1 MAPEVVQTSAMDCGP
16 ATLTCLLQGL
26 GLPASYGRLREA
38 CQTSV
43 DGTSIDT
50 MELTAQQ
57 LGARAEQ
64 VMIPVD
70 HVLLPEAAALPAI
83 AVVKQSGGAPH
94 FVVLWR
100 RWGPRVQV
108 MDPATGRRWLQVADL
123 QSQLFRH
130 EHRVPAADWRAWAG
144 TEDFLRPLR
153 ARMAAL
159 HVPAAQAQALLTRA
173 VADEGWF
180 SLGALDACTR
190 FTQALVDGN
199 GIRRGA
205 EAASLLQ
212 ASTDATRRSSD
223 DIFSTVPQHYWSTT
237 PDADSVNLGAL
248 HLRLSGAVLV
258 RATGTAAASADLGE
272 VPTEVVAARAEKPA
286 QPLRQAFKLLRSEG
300 LLAPLA
306 LAGAMAVAA
315 GALVIEALLFR
326 GIFDVAWQLGGPGQR
341 VAGLGALVLFA
352 VLLMALEV
360 PIMAESLRLGR
371 HLETRLRM
379 ALLAKLPRLSDRYFA
394 SRAVG
399 DMAERSHALQHT
411 RQIPSLA
418 LNLVQGG
425 AELLLTLVG
434 IAWLA
439 PASLP
444 WALAVAVVALGL
456 PLLLQPV
463 LAERELRVRQHATAL
478 HGLLLDTLLAAV
490 PVRTHQA
497 ATTVRRQHE
506 NLLVHWLRAS
516 RAEAQLGLGADALQ
530 GLLCMGFTAWMLL
543 RHFTVAGAVTGG
555 DLLLVYWALK
565 LPSMASGLG
574 SALRG
579 LPAQRNVLLRLL
591 EPLRAPDEARAG
603 KHPAPAAA
611 DAPPTAKAVSLTL
624 ENASVLAGGHTVL
637 EGLSLHIP
645 AGQHVAIVGASGA
658 GKSSLV
664 GLLLGW
670 HTLSEGRLLVN
681 QQQLR
686 STMRASLRNATAW
699 VDPGVQLWNR
709 PLLDNLVYA
718 SDDDGL
724 GRLAP
729 VIEATGLREVMRTL
743 PQGLRTPLG
752 EGGARLS
759 GGQAQRVRLARAFLQ
774 QNVRLAVLDEPFRGL
789 DRGQRAALLE
799 QARRWWKP
807 CTLLCVTHDV
817 GETQQ
822 FDRVLVLDGGR
833 IVEDGT
839 PAELLARGGAY
850 SALLQAEDQVRRQM
864 WAGAEWRHL
873 RMDAGQL
880 SGPLSHGAVSPLNRT
895 AANAPFAPLVK
906 NRGAVP
912 LPPPAPWSRA

>member
-1 MAPEVVQTSAMDCGP
+1 MDCGP
-16 ATLTCLLQGL
+16 ATLACLLQGL

-64 VMIPVD
+64 VMIPAE
-70 HVLLPEAAALPAI
+70 HVLLPEAATLPAI
-83 AVVKQSGGAPH
+83 AVVKQADGAPH

-100 RWGPRVQV
+100 RSGTRVQV
-108 MDPATGRRWLQVADL
+108 MDPATGRRWLRAAEL
-123 QSQLFRH
+123 QAQLLRH
-130 EHRVPAADWRAWAG
+130 DHRVPAADWRAWAG

-153 ARMAAL
+153 ARLAL
-159 HVPAAQAQALLTRA
+159 LRVPVAQADALVARA

-190 FTQALVDGN
+190 FTQALVDAGGIAN
-199 GIRRGA
+199 GS
-205 EAASLLQ
+205 AAAALLQ
-212 ASTDATRRSSD
+212 ASADATRRSSD
-223 DIFSTVPQHYWSTT
+223 DIFSTVPPRYWSAT
-237 PDADSVNLGAL
+237 PDADSVSLGSL
-248 HLRLSGAVLV
+248 HLRLQGAVLV
-258 RATGTAAASADLGE
+258 RAHGVAAAPAALGDLPRE
-272 VPTEVVAARAEKPA
+272 VAAARAEKPA
-286 QPLRQAFKLLRSEG
+286 QPLRQAFRLLRQEG
-300 LLAPLA
+300 LLAPVA
-306 LAGAMAVAA
+306 LGAAMAVAA

-379 ALLAKLPRLSDRYFA
+379 ALLAKLPRLSHRYFA
-394 SRAVG
+394 SRAIG

-444 WALAVAVVALGL
+444 WALAVATVALGL
-456 PLLLQPV
+456 PTLLQPM
-463 LAERELRVRQHATAL
+463 LAERDLRVRQHATAL

-497 ATTVRRQHE
+497 ATTIRRQHE
-506 NLLVHWLRAS
+506 SLLVHWLRAS
-516 RAEAQLGLGADALQ
+516 RAQAQLGLRADALQ
-530 GLLCMGFTAWMLL
+530 GLLCMGFTAWMLV
-543 RHFTVAGAVTGG
+543 RHFMDGGAVTGG

-579 LPAQRNVLLRLL
+579 LPAQRNVLLRLM

-603 KHPAPAAA
+603 RTPAAAAA
-611 DAPPTAKAVSLTL
+611 DAAATAKPVSLTL
-624 ENASVLAGGHTVL
+624 ERGTVVAGGHTVL
-637 EGLSLHIP
+637 DGVSLHIP

-670 HTLSEGRLLVN
+670 HTLAEGRLLVN
-681 QQQLR
+681 RQAIQPAMLP
-686 STMRASLRNATAW
+686 TLRNATAW
-699 VDPGVQLWNR
+699 VDPAVQLWNR

-718 SDDDGL
+718 SDDDGPA
-724 GRLAP
+724 RLAP

-789 DRGQRAALLE
+789 DRGQRAALLA
-799 QARRWWKP
+799 QARRWWQP

-822 FDRVLVLDGGR
+822 FDRVLVLEGGR
-833 IVEDGT
+833 VVEDGA
-839 PAELLARGGAY
+839 PSELAARGGAY

-864 WAGAEWRHL
+864 WQGTDWRHL
-873 RMDAGQL
+873 RMDGGQL
-880 SGPLSHGAVSPLNRT
+880 KAPLARAS

-906 NRGAVP
+906 NKGAVP
-912 LPPPAPWSRA
+912 VPPPAPWSSR

>member
-1 MAPEVVQTSAMDCGP
+1 MAPEVVQISSMDCGP
-16 ATLTCLLQGL
+16 AALASLLQGM

-50 MELTAQQ
+50 LELTAQQ
-57 LGARAEQ
+57 LGLRAEQ
-64 VMIPVD
+64 VMLPMD

-83 AVVKQSGGAPH
+83 AVVQQADGAPH

-100 RWGPRVQV
+100 RMGRRVQV
-108 MDPATGRRWLQVADL
+108 MDPGSGRRWLPAADL
-123 QSQLFRH
+123 RAQLLRH
-130 EHRVPAADWRAWAG
+130 DHRVPAADWRAWAG
-144 TEDFLRPLR
+144 TDDFLRPLR
-153 ARMAAL
+153 ARMAL
-159 HVPAAQAQALLTRA
+159 LRVPQGQSDALLARA
-173 VADEGWF
+173 VSDEGWF

-190 FTQALVDGN
+190 FTQALVDG
-199 GIRRGA
+199 GGVTPGA
-205 EAASLLQ
+205 EAAALLQ
-212 ASTDATRRSSD
+212 ATADATRCSSD
-223 DIFSTVPQHYWSTT
+223 DIFSTVPPRYWSTT
-237 PDADSVNLGAL
+237 PDADSVSLGSL
-248 HLRLSGAVLV
+248 HLRLAGAVLV
-258 RATGTAAASADLGE
+258 RVHGLAPVATEGHPAGHSAAGTPREVAAARL
-272 VPTEVVAARAEKPA
+272 EKPA
-286 QPLRQAFKLLRSEG
+286 QPLRQAFRLLRQEG
-300 LLAPLA
+300 LLGPLA

-326 GIFDVAWQLGGPGQR
+326 GIFDIAWQLGGPGQR
-341 VAGLGALVLFA
+341 IAGLGALVVFA
-352 VLLMALEV
+352 LLLMALEV
-360 PIMAESLRLGR
+360 PIMSESLRLGR

-379 ALLAKLPRLSDRYFA
+379 ALLAKLPRLSDRYFS
-394 SRAVG
+394 SRAVS

-411 RQIPSLA
+411 RLIPSLA

-425 AELLLTLVG
+425 AELLLTLLG
-434 IAWLA
+434 IALIA

-444 WALAVAVVALGL
+444 WAAAVAAVALGL
-456 PLLLQPV
+456 PLLLQSA
-463 LAERELRVRQHATAL
+463 LAERDLRVRQHATAL

-506 NLLVHWLRAS
+506 SLLVHWLRAS
-516 RAEAQLGLGADALQ
+516 RAQAVLGLGASALQ
-530 GLLCMGFTAWMLL
+530 NALCMGFTAWMLV
-543 RHFTVAGAVTGG
+543 RHFVASGAVTGG

-574 SALRG
+574 AALRG
-579 LPAQRNVLLRLL
+579 LPAQRNVLLRLM
-591 EPLRAPDEARAG
+591 EPLRAPDESRGAPQ
-603 KHPAPAAA
+603 PAAAA
-611 DAPPTAKAVSLTL
+611 DAPATARPVALSIQRGTV
-624 ENASVLAGGHTVL
+624 VAGGHTVL
-637 EGLSLHIP
+637 DDVSLHIP

-670 HTLSEGRLLVN
+670 HTLASGQLLVN
-681 QQQLR
+681 GQRLKP
-686 STMRASLRNATAW
+686 SMLPSLRNATAW
-699 VDPGVQLWNR
+699 VDPAVQLWNR

-718 SDDDGL
+718 SDNDGL
-724 GRLAP
+724 ARLAP
-729 VIEATGLREVMRTL
+729 VIEAAGLREVMRTL

-759 GGQAQRVRLARAFLQ
+759 GGQAQRVRLARALLQ

-833 IVEDGT
+833 IVEDGA
-839 PAELLARGGAY
+839 PAELAARGGVY
-850 SALLQAEDQVRRQM
+850 SGLLVAEDQVRRQM
-864 WAGAEWRHL
+864 WQGTEWRHL
-873 RMDAGQL
+873 RMDGGQL
-880 SGPLSHGAVSPLNRT
+880 KASLGRV
-895 AANAPFAPLVK
+895 AANAPFAPLVGAK
-906 NRGAVP
+906 GAVP
-912 LPPPAPWSRA
+912 VPSPAPWSRS